1 MNPTE
6 DPTSSSHA
14 QPVNHIQWIGS
25 PDSGFLRLLDQTRLP
40 TEEMW
45 IDCRTVD
52 DVWQAIKR
60 LSVRG
65 APAIGIAAAYGCVI
79 GVQKDGEIALTADY
93 LATSRPT
100 AVNLFWAVD
109 RMKRAA
115 AVSRK
120 PDQSSAEVCKTLLNE
135 AIKIHDED
143 RAACKSIGRYA
154 LDLLRELTGEDLRLL
169 THCNAGA
176 LATGGIGTATAPMYL
191 AKDLELPIT
200 VFADETRP
208 LLQGARLTA
217 WELKRAGI
225 EVSLI
230 TDSTAATVMKQGRIS
245 AVITGADRIA
255 ANGDAAN
262 KIGTYPLAVLAK
274 YHDIPF
280 IVAAPT
286 STFDLHTK
294 TGDDIPI
301 EERNASEITNGFGK
315 PTAPPGIQTFSPAFD
330 VTPAS
335 LITAIV
341 CENGVIRPIDAT
353 TVERCIRGSYGEGL

>member
-1 MNPTE
+1 MNPTQ
-6 DPTSSSHA
+6 DPTSSSQV
-14 QPVNHIQWIGS
+14 QPINHIQWIGA
-25 PDSGFLRLLDQTRLP
+25 PDSGCLRLLDQTRLP
-40 TEEMW
+40 TEEIW
-45 IDCRTVD
+45 IDCSAVE
-52 DVWQAIKR
+52 DVWQAIKH

-79 GVQKDGEIALTADY
+79 GAQNGGDVKDTADY
-93 LATSRPT
+93 LARSRPT
-100 AVNLFWAVD
+100 AVNLFWALD
-109 RMKRAA
+109 RMKHIASA
-115 AVSRK
+115 SGN
-120 PDQSSAEVCKTLLNE
+120 PDQSPAEVCKILLDE
-135 AIKIHDED
+135 AAQIHDED
-143 RAACKSIGRYA
+143 RAACRSIGKQA
-154 LDLLRELTGEDLRLL
+154 LDLLRQLTGDDLRLL

-191 AKDLELPIT
+191 ANELELPMT

-225 EVSLI
+225 DVSLI

-274 YHDIPF
+274 YHHIPF

-286 STFDLHTK
+286 STFDLDTK

-301 EERNASEITNGFGK
+301 EERNASEITNGFGQL
-315 PTAPPGIQTFSPAFD
+315 TAPRDVRTYAPAFD

-341 CENGVIRPIDAT
+341 CENGVIRPIDAS
-353 TVERCIRGSYGEGL
+353 TVERCVRSSYADSL

>member
-1 MNPTE
+1 MNRADEPNS
-6 DPTSSSHA
+6 TSRL
-14 QPVNHIQWIGS
+14 QPVDHLQWMGS
-25 PDSGFLRLLDQTRLP
+25 PDSGCLRLLDQTRLP
-40 TEEMW
+40 TEEIW
-45 IDCRTVD
+45 IDCRTVEE
-52 DVWQAIKR
+52 VWQAIKR

-79 GVQKDGEIALTADY
+79 GAQNGGDVNDAADY

-109 RMKRAA
+109 RMKRVSAA
-115 AVSRK
+115 SGN
-120 PDQSSAEVCKTLLNE
+120 PDQSPAGGCAILLNE
-135 AIKIHDED
+135 AMQIHDED
-143 RAACKSIGRYA
+143 RAACRSIGRFA
-154 LDLLRELTGEDLRLL
+154 LDLLRELTDDDLRLL

-191 AKDLELPIT
+191 ARELELPIT

-217 WELKRAGI
+217 WELRRAGI
-225 EVSLI
+225 DVWLI

-245 AVITGADRIA
+245 AIITGADRIA

-274 YHDIPF
+274 YHHIPF

-286 STFDLHTK
+286 STFDFDTK
-294 TGDDIPI
+294 KGSDIPI
-301 EERNASEITNGFGK
+301 EERNASEITCSFGR
-315 PTAPPGIQTFSPAFD
+315 PTAPPDVRTYSPAFD

-341 CENGVIRPIDAT
+341 CENGVIRPIDTSA
-353 TVERCIRGSYGEGL
+353 VERCVWGSYAEGL